1 MVPVQRITVP
11 EVVSS
16 VTLLWVQENLIV
28 SITSY
33 EQEKEENAAL
43 IQSSLHI
50 ALSASL
56 DLYLKEKKNNMLLK
70 KKKASVLQTESG
82 GAGG

>member
-16 VTLLWVQENLIV
+16 VTLLRVQENLILV

-33 EQEKEENAAL
+33 AQEKLENAAL

-50 ALSASL
+50 ALCLPAWI
-56 DLYLKEKKNNMLLK
+56 YI
-70 KKKASVLQTESG
+70 
-82 GAGG
+82 

>member
-16 VTLLWVQENLIV
+16 VTLLRVQENLILV

-33 EQEKEENAAL
+33 AQEKEENAAL

-56 DLYLKEKKNNMLLK
+56 DLYLKEKKK
-70 KKKASVLQTESG
+70 
-82 GAGG
+82 